1 METLKDRVLS
11 SYPADVVRRFFE
23 LELLDRSFGLAAQ
36 AFVSLLPL
44 LIVVVSVFL
53 GGDESFL
60 ATQMSD
66 RFGLAGAAA
75 EAVRAL
81 FRSSTAT
88 MTISWLAVVMSA
100 LSAFA
105 LSRRLS
111 RVYASIYGLPSL
123 TRSQLWRGLA
133 WIALQLVLFAAASQL
148 RSVRRD
154 SGLVIALIA
163 IAVLLAVWFFG
174 DMVGLRLL
182 VPSIPRRLLVPSAV
196 VGGIGRVGVTA
207 WSAIYMPRALSSQ
220 AEQYGPIGVTFALFT
235 LILAGVFVYLAGP
248 LLISVWFRR
257 RDGVTPPEDAALVAT
272 E

>member
-1 METLKDRVLS
+1 MDDIKDRILT

-36 AFVSLLPL
+36 AFVSMLPL
-44 LIVVVSVFL
+44 LIVVVSVFV
-53 GGDESFL
+53 GGNQDVL
-60 ATQMSD
+60 AVQMSD

-81 FRSSTAT
+81 FRSSTTVA
-88 MTISWLAVVMSA
+88 TISWLAVVMST

-111 RVYASIYGLPSL
+111 RVYAAIFGLPSL
-123 TRSQLWRGLA
+123 ARNQLWRGLV

-148 RSVRRD
+148 RAVRRD
-154 SGLVIALIA
+154 SGLVIAFIA
-163 IAVLLAVWFFG
+163 ITVLVIVWFLG

-182 VPSIPRRLLVPSAV
+182 VPSIPRRLLVPSALL
-196 VGGIGRVGVTA
+196 GGIGRVGLTV
-207 WSAIYMPRALSSQ
+207 WSAIYMPRSLSSQ
-220 AEQYGPIGVTFALFT
+220 AEQFGPIGVTFALFT
-235 LILAGVFVYLAGP
+235 LILAGVFVYLSAP
-248 LLISVWFRR
+248 LLVSVWFRR
-257 RDGVTPPEDAALVAT
+257 RETAKPPEVIALAAT